1 MNNKIVSIHQPNF
14 FPWLGFFDKIYQ
26 SDVFIFLDDV
36 QFPKKGGTWTNRVKL
51 SVSGDG
57 RWVTS
62 VINRNYHGMRSIL
75 EMEFQ
80 AGNPWREKMIK
91 TIEQNYS
98 KLPYFDSSIEI
109 FEELINN
116 PINNIAEYNI
126 HAIKVILK
134 ELDLCSTELFRS
146 SEIDH
151 IGESNEL
158 LCSLTKAVK
167 GNVYMCGGGA
177 EGYQDEQIFKN
188 QEVILKY
195 QNFEHPFYIQKGK
208 ETFIAGLSIIDAVMN
223 CGWNGVGKLLK
234 SKDG

>member
-1 MNNKIVSIHQPNF
+1 MTHKVAIHQPNF
-14 FPWLGFFDKIYQ
+14 FPWLGFFDKIYRA
-26 SDVFIFLDDV
+26 DVFIFLDDV

-51 SVSGDG
+51 AISGDG

-62 VINRNYHGMRSIL
+62 GIDRNYHGTRSIL

-80 AGNPWREKMIK
+80 GGNPWREKMIK
-91 TIEQNYS
+91 TIAQNY
-98 KLPYFDSSIEI
+98 KKHPYFDSSIQI

-126 HAIKVILK
+126 HAIKVILQ
-134 ELDLCSTELFRS
+134 ELDLCSTKLFRS

-151 IGESNEL
+151 KGESNEL

-177 EGYQDEQIFKN
+177 DDYQDEQIFKN
-188 QEVILKY
+188 QGVVLEY
-195 QNFEHPFYIQKGK
+195 QNFKHPNYIQKGQG
-208 ETFIAGLSIIDAVMN
+208 TFIAGLSIIDIVMN
-223 CGWNGVGKLLK
+223 CGWEETSKLIK
-234 SKDG
+234 GMNA